1 MNAWVMFVCV
11 CMYVGMCKITMAR
24 LGTGIAGMAQA
35 IGLVT
40 LAPGGTV
47 AVPAAL
53 VFDEVEHY
61 RAGEFPISLT
71 TQKRCT
77 FVRPCSYATLGNFFV
92 HTATMYYAHCCMCLD
107 VTHAYVN
114 VHTQE

>member
-1 MNAWVMFVCV
+1 VGMGAWVMFVCV

-35 IGLVT
+35 IGLVM

-61 RAGEFPISLT
+61 RAGEFPISLQHKNGVHSCVFLPT
-71 TQKRCT
+71 AACAWMSLMCT
-77 FVRPCSYATLGNFFV
+77 
-92 HTATMYYAHCCMCLD
+92 
-107 VTHAYVN
+107 
-114 VHTQE
+114 